1 MFTNRLKAK
10 SFNIKEPT
18 KTEIKEKNWD
28 QRFVLSK
35 IPPYDAFKDSNYLSL
50 GLMKSKIEKLKTQI
64 KDYEKKN
71 EEFKQKIVNMFELKD
86 EKEIKQIIV
95 KENDPVHY
103 VYFIKNGSVKLTSN
117 RSIAENH
124 ILIELIKNILLKS
137 DNEEEQKKR

>member
-50 GLMKSKIEKLKTQI
+50 GLMKSKIK
-64 KDYEKKN
+64 YEN
-71 EEFKQKIVNMFELKD
+71 YL
-86 EKEIKQIIV
+86 EKE
-95 KENDPVHY
+95 KERKKKSRGKTPRYTEHY
-103 VYFIKNGSVKLTSN
+103 VIDTQTENKTSKEKNKRIFFSSSN
-117 RSIAENH
+117 ENT
-124 ILIELIKNILLKS
+124 KNNFSKTYS
-137 DNEEEQKKR
+137 YNK